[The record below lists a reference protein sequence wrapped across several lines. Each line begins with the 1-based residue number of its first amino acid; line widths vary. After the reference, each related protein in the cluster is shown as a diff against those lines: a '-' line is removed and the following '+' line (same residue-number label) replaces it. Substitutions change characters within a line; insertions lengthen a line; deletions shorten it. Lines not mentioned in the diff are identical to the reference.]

1 MYEMPETEGLDI
13 AEMPG
18 MEKVEEVEKVM
29 EERDMNTLNS
39 SDILSRKEEFQPNI

>member
-1 MYEMPETEGLDI
+1 MYETPETEGLDI